1 MPDVLPNP
9 LEEPPRQPRV
19 TQPRVSM
26 VRSSDAAEHAG
37 LTRGWSLEF
46 TQLSSGRFD
55 GSLIDIRLDRMQIL
69 RDVANTALAKRGRA
83 WDGSIVFSLPIEAQG
98 EGRFAGRPLVFPA
111 CLVTDGQDLVELCT
125 PQSLDLACI
134 AVNRSWLLEM
144 AEAQGRKLAA
154 QRLRSGR
161 TGLHG
166 STPTMRRLKHAV
178 ADVFADLPRLTQALD
193 HAGSRGG
200 LENAL
205 ADLLLDT
212 LSAEEGEPVSTVTP
226 QKKIADRARAYVM
239 EHAERQPT
247 IDDICRHV
255 GVSRRKLQN
264 CFHDAFGFSPTQFLR
279 MMRLDGVRR
288 DLRAAAGGAVSIG
301 EIASRWGF
309 WHWSRFAG
317 EYRALFGELPSQTL
331 RRPRT

>member
-1 MPDVLPNP
+1 MPDVLSDPS
-9 LEEPPRQPRV
+9 EEPPGQPRV
-19 TQPRVSM
+19 TM
-26 VRSSDAAEHAG
+26 VRSTDAAEHAG

-98 EGRFAGRPLVFPA
+98 EGRFAGRPLIFPA

-125 PQSLDLACI
+125 PRSLDLACI

-144 AEAQGRKLAA
+144 AETQGRKLAA
-154 QRLRSGR
+154 QRLRGGR
-161 TGLHG
+161 PGLHG
-166 STPTMRRLKHAV
+166 STPTMRRLKQAV
-178 ADVFADLPRLTQALD
+178 ADVFADLPRLTRALD
-193 HAGSRGG
+193 HDGGRAG
-200 LENAL
+200 LESTL

-212 LSAEEGEPVSTVTP
+212 LSAEEEGDRLSIATP
-226 QKKIADRARAYVM
+226 QKRIADKARAFVM

-288 DLRAAAGGAVSIG
+288 DLRAAAGGPVSIG

-317 EYRALFGELPSQTL
+317 EYRALFGELPSETL
-331 RRPRT
+331 RRPRG

>member
-1 MPDVLPNP
+1 MPDVLPNSS
-9 LEEPPRQPRV
+9 EEPLHQPRV
-19 TQPRVSM
+19 TM
-26 VRSSDAAEHAG
+26 VRSSDAAEHAA

-46 TQLSSGRFD
+46 TQLSPGRFD
-55 GSLIDIRLDRMQIL
+55 GSLIDIRLDRVQIL

-83 WDGSIVFSLPIEAQG
+83 WDGSMVFSLPIDAQG

-134 AVNRSWLLEM
+134 AVNRPWLLEM
-144 AEAQGRKLAA
+144 AETQDRKLAA
-154 QRLRSGR
+154 QRLRVGQP
-161 TGLHG
+161 GLHG
-166 STPTMRRLKHAV
+166 STPTMRHLKHAI
-178 ADVFADLPRLTQALD
+178 ADMFADLPRLTLALE
-193 HAGSRGG
+193 HAGSRAD
-200 LENAL
+200 LENTL

-212 LSAEEGEPVSTVTP
+212 LSAEEGDRVCVAPP
-226 QKKIADRARAYVM
+226 QKKIADKARAYVM

-279 MMRLDGVRR
+279 MVRLDGVRR
-288 DLRAAAGGAVSIG
+288 DLRAAPGGQVSIG
-301 EIASRWGF
+301 DIAARWGF

-317 EYRALFGELPSQTL
+317 EYRAQFGELPSETL
-331 RRPRT
+331 RRPRD